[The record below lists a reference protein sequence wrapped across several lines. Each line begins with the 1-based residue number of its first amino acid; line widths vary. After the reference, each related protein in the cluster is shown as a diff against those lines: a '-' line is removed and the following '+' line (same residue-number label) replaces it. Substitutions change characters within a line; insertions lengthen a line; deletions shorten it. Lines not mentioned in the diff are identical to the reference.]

1 MILPSDNKRKG
12 SVTLL
17 ATIIFLQINTLQQT
31 CNVICNKIEEK
42 LHPAIPHK
50 QLHIQRDSRLFTKKM
65 LQDQPEFGGRKG
77 DPKRG
82 KA

>member
-1 MILPSDNKRKG
+1 MFLQSEMILPSDNKRKG

-31 CNVICNKIEEK
+31 CNVLCNKIEEK

-50 QLHIQRDSRLFTKKM
+50 QLHINTLAIKS
-65 LQDQPEFGGRKG
+65 
-77 DPKRG
+77 
-82 KA
+82 

>member
-1 MILPSDNKRKG
+1 MFLQSEMILPSDNKRKG

-17 ATIIFLQINTLQQT
+17 LQINALQQT

-50 QLHIQRDSRLFTKKM
+50 QLHINTLAIKS
-65 LQDQPEFGGRKG
+65 
-77 DPKRG
+77 
-82 KA
+82 

>member
-1 MILPSDNKRKG
+1 MAADKTPFLPQMGDSFFR
-12 SVTLL
+12 
-17 ATIIFLQINTLQQT
+17 
-31 CNVICNKIEEK
+31 EERSK
-42 LHPAIPHK
+42 EHTKSTEADFVRGRLFAAHPATPEIG
-50 QLHIQRDSRLFTKKM
+50 KKM

>member
-1 MILPSDNKRKG
+1 MFLQSEMILPSDNKRKG

-42 LHPAIPHK
+42 LHPAILHK
-50 QLHIQRDSRLFTKKM
+50 QLHINTLAIKS
-65 LQDQPEFGGRKG
+65 
-77 DPKRG
+77 
-82 KA
+82 

>member
-1 MILPSDNKRKG
+1 MFLQSEMILPSDNKRKG

-42 LHPAIPHK
+42 YGMNGGNAEWFWKSMRTKNLRVIGLHEKI
-50 QLHIQRDSRLFTKKM
+50 
-65 LQDQPEFGGRKG
+65 
-77 DPKRG
+77 
-82 KA
+82 